1 MGDWRRLGR
10 GRDKIGLEGVVVVA
24 VEGVVV
30 GLQVEESNFVGEVL
44 RCLSLELE
52 GAGEDYQFGRGDWDV
67 LLQEVRR

>member
-1 MGDWRRLGR
+1 M
-10 GRDKIGLEGVVVVA
+10 VVA